1 MSSVFWCSSCLT
13 MSTRNRITFDQKGRC
28 NACQWAERKKTLD
41 WSIRK
46 SQLEDLLDKNRSSNK
61 DFDCLVP
68 VSGGKDGGYV
78 SYQLKE
84 KYGMNPL
91 CITVKPPL
99 QLEIGN
105 KNLKNFINSG
115 YSLISIDT
123 DINTMQYL
131 NKLGFVDMGL
141 PYFGWLI
148 AIQSIPIRF
157 ANHLGINLI
166 FYGEDGEVEYG
177 GSEQTNKTYH
187 HDVNYMKKVY
197 FEGGYD
203 EILSKAESQGL
214 NGLELF
220 KFPRDN
226 DLKESQ
232 LKILHWSYFENWDPY
247 RNYLVAK
254 KHCGLIE
261 NEETNSGTFTNFA
274 QNDQAL
280 YSLHAYLMYLKFGFG
295 RANQDACIDIRR
307 GAMDRDQ
314 GVNLVKLYD
323 GQYPSEFID
332 LYLDYYQISKIYFDD
347 ILDKWTNKKLFKKE
361 KNELIPLFEI
371 I

>member
-1 MSSVFWCSSCLT
+1 MVDHIQL
-13 MSTRNRITFDQKGRC
+13 MKIQK
-28 NACQWAERKKTLD
+28 
-41 WSIRK
+41 
-46 SQLEDLLDKNRSSNK
+46 DL
-61 DFDCLVP
+61 
-68 VSGGKDGGYV
+68 
-78 SYQLKE
+78 
-84 KYGMNPL
+84 
-91 CITVKPPL
+91 I
-99 QLEIGN
+99 I
-105 KNLKNFINSG
+105 
-115 YSLISIDT
+115 
-123 DINTMQYL
+123 
-131 NKLGFVDMGL
+131 
-141 PYFGWLI
+141 
-148 AIQSIPIRF
+148 
-157 ANHLGINLI
+157 
-166 FYGEDGEVEYG
+166 YGEDGEVEYG
-177 GSEQTNKTYH
+177 GSDETNKTYH

-323 GQYPSEFID
+323 GQYPDEFID

>member
-13 MSTRNRITFDQKGRC
+13 MSTRNRITFDSQRKC
-28 NACQWAERKKTLD
+28 NACQWAEKKKTLNWD
-41 WSIRK
+41 IRQK
-46 SQLEDLLDKNRSSNK
+46 QLEDLLDKNRSSSK

-91 CITVKPPL
+91 CITVSPPL
-99 QLEIGN
+99 KLDIGN
-105 KNLKNFINSG
+105 KNLQNFINSG
-115 YSLISIDT
+115 FSLISIDT
-123 DINTMQYL
+123 DINTMQFL
-131 NKLGFVDMGL
+131 NKLGLIDMGL

-148 AIQSIPIRF
+148 AIQSVPIRF
-157 ANHLGINLI
+157 ANKLGINLI

-177 GSEQTNKTYH
+177 GSQETNKNYH

-203 EILSKAESQGL
+203 EILELASQKEL

-220 KFPRDN
+220 KFPDDN
-226 DLKESQ
+226 ELYNSE

-247 RNYLVAK
+247 RNYLIAK

-261 NEETNSGTFTNFA
+261 SDQTNSGTFTNFA

-314 GVNLVKLYD
+314 GINLVKLYD
-323 GQYPSEFID
+323 GQYPDEYLE
-332 LYLDYYQISKIYFDD
+332 LYLEYFQMSKEEFNA
-347 ILDKWTNKKLFKKE
+347 ILDKWTNKKLFKKNN
-361 KNELIPLFEI
+361 NEIIPLFEI
-371 I
+371 V